1 MKKLISIIRHPA
13 FKPEDYGGYLGGDF
27 QFQRIFFLEEKSLK
41 ETVEEV
47 NIFLEENG
55 YNPLDYNEFKEEL
68 SISRDL
74 VSLSAHPYVNE
85 TDRCLVLN
93 IKIFDPWDNPV
104 DRVLVELLQ
113 FRNARDWGQFHNS
126 KDLALA
132 LSVEAS
138 ELLELFLW
146 KGNEEANPEKLKEEL
161 ADVFLYGLLLM
172 EKHGLDFEEIL
183 MQKLRSNEQKY
194 PVAKAKGSSKKYDQ
208 L

>member
-1 MKKLISIIRHPA
+1 VKKLKSIIRHPN
-13 FKPEDYGGYLGGDF
+13 FKPEAFRGYLSGDY
-27 QFQRIFFLEEKSLK
+27 QFQKIFYMEDMSLK
-41 ETVEEV
+41 ETLDDV
-47 NIFLEENG
+47 NIFLQENG

-85 TDRCLVLN
+85 TTRCLVLT

-104 DRVLVELLQ
+104 DRILVDLLQ

-132 LSVEAS
+132 LSVESS

-146 KGNEEANPEKLKEEL
+146 KGNEEANPEELKEEL
-161 ADVFLYGLLLM
+161 ADIFLYGLLLM
-172 EKHGLDFEEIL
+172 EKHGFNFEEIL
-183 MQKLRSNEQKY
+183 MAKIQANERKY
-194 PVAKAKGSSKKYDQ
+194 PLSNPT
-208 L
+208 

>member
-1 MKKLISIIRHPA
+1 M
-13 FKPEDYGGYLGGDF
+13 
-27 QFQRIFFLEEKSLK
+27 SLK
-41 ETVEEV
+41 ETLDDV
-47 NIFLEENG
+47 NIFLQENG

-85 TDRCLVLN
+85 TTRCLVLT

-104 DRVLVELLQ
+104 DRILVDLLQ

-132 LSVEAS
+132 LSVESS

-146 KGNEEANPEKLKEEL
+146 KGNEEANPEELKEEL
-161 ADVFLYGLLLM
+161 ADIFLYGLLLM
-172 EKHGLDFEEIL
+172 EKHGFNFEEIL
-183 MQKLRSNEQKY
+183 MAKIQANERKY
-194 PVAKAKGSSKKYDQ
+194 PLSNPT
-208 L
+208 

>member
-1 MKKLISIIRHPA
+1 M
-13 FKPEDYGGYLGGDF
+13 
-27 QFQRIFFLEEKSLK
+27 
-41 ETVEEV
+41 
-47 NIFLEENG
+47 
-55 YNPLDYNEFKEEL
+55 
-68 SISRDL
+68 
-74 VSLSAHPYVNE
+74 
-85 TDRCLVLN
+85 
-93 IKIFDPWDNPV
+93 FDPWDNPV

-146 KGNEEANPEKLKEEL
+146 KENEEANPEKLKEEL

-172 EKHGLDFEEIL
+172 HKHGFDFEEIL
-183 MQKLRSNEQKY
+183 RQKIEANEKKY
-194 PVAKAKGSSKKYDQ
+194 PVSKAKGSAKKYNE

>member
-1 MKKLISIIRHPA
+1 LYEVSKLKSVIRHPKFNA
-13 FKPEDYGGYLGGDF
+13 EDFGGFLAGDF

-41 ETVEEV
+41 KTFDEV

-85 TDRCLVLN
+85 TNRYLVLT

-104 DRVLVELLQ
+104 DRVLVDLLQ
-113 FRNARDWGQFHNS
+113 LKKARDWGQFHKS

-138 ELLELFLW
+138 ELLELFLS
-146 KGNEEANPEKLKEEL
+146 KEIEEVNPEKLKEEL

-172 EKHGLDFEEIL
+172 EKYGFDFEEIL
-183 MQKLRSNEQKY
+183 IEKLQAISKKY
-194 PVAKAKGSSKKYDQ
+194 PESKAKGIE
-208 L
+208 